1 MCPLRPPT
9 RAIAPDGAPVSRV
22 LFCTVC
28 RPCVLSRSPGRYIPH
43 LEGRVCRLCF
53 SGLDT
58 IGVGLV
64 GPGLFGA
71 ELITGAVVAGLFA
84 GVVGAGLFA
93 GVVGAGLFAG
103 VVAGLLRGR
112 GRRNYVDFTYRIF
125 QHSRRRAYD
134 EDIFSFM

>member
-1 MCPLRPPT
+1 MAHRSAGFCFVQFVALAYFPAHREGTFRTLR
-9 RAIAPDGAPVSRV
+9 
-22 LFCTVC
+22 
-28 RPCVLSRSPGRYIPH
+28 
-43 LEGRVCRLCF
+43 GRVCRLCF